1 MRVLTIASQKGGVG
15 KSTLALNLS
24 FSLARRGWRVVLVDA
39 DAQGAIGLS
48 LARSKRSTAG
58 LSEWIEQGGS
68 AEQYMLSTRI
78 ASLRILTVGHV
89 PASSTA
95 PFGERLANG
104 EVLRQ
109 LTTTLEGGADVVVI
123 DTPAGFGHATIGA
136 IRAATHVLT
145 PLHAEP
151 VGLRSATQMLEAM
164 AVLREQGARARFSGF
179 VVSMLQSR
187 DRASMVVA
195 ETAWRQLPEGL
206 VLQTMIP
213 RDTAF
218 LAASAAGVPLGL
230 LGQRPPAVA
239 SVFDQ
244 LAAELETRID
254 LKDPDDDD
262 GPISFLD

>member
-1 MRVLTIASQKGGVG
+1 MRVVTIASQKGGVG

-24 FSLARRGWRVVLVDA
+24 FSLARRGWRVVLIDVDP
-39 DAQGAIGLS
+39 QGAIGLS
-48 LARSKRSTAG
+48 LARSKRSTPG
-58 LSEWIEQGGS
+58 LSEWLEQGGPIEPFS
-68 AEQYMLSTRI
+68 LRTRLE
-78 ASLRILTVGHV
+78 SLRIVTVGHV
-89 PASSTA
+89 PASATA
-95 PFGERLANG
+95 PFGERLASG
-104 EVLRQ
+104 DELRA
-109 LTTTLEGGADVVVI
+109 LMALLEPGTDIVI
-123 DTPAGFGHATIGA
+123 LDTPAGFNHATVGA
-136 IRAATHVLT
+136 IRSATHVLA

-151 VGLRSATQMLEAM
+151 VALRSATQMIEAM

-179 VVSMLQSR
+179 VVSMLQAR
-187 DRASMVVA
+187 DRASMTTA

-213 RDTAF
+213 RDPAF

-244 LAAELETRID
+244 LAAELESRAD
-254 LKDPDDDD
+254 LKEPEDD